1 MTSCEKTQLVFAS
14 LAFCSVSVPYRMPLL
29 LIVTPLLNILSFI
42 VKNCLCITPCKR
54 VKVFLMVGHSLIFHG
69 MTQWYFQSR
78 TLIFAMQLSGLKL
91 LIVGFVSGLNQ
102 SAVTPYASFSK
113 QLKSPGPLHIFVST
127 YRHPAMEA
135 VGFRGPVFAFS
146 VQFSSVILILHQIK
160 TKVGS
165 MHFIL

>member
-1 MTSCEKTQLVFAS
+1 
-14 LAFCSVSVPYRMPLL
+14 
-29 LIVTPLLNILSFI
+29 
-42 VKNCLCITPCKR
+42 
-54 VKVFLMVGHSLIFHG
+54 MVGHSLIFHG

-78 TLIFAMQLSGLKL
+78 TLVFAMQLSGLKL
-91 LIVGFVSGLNQ
+91 LIVGFVSGLTQ

-113 QLKSPGPLHIFVST
+113 HLKSPGPLHIFVST
-127 YRHPAMEA
+127 YRHPVMEA

-165 MHFIL
+165 MHFIV